1 MENQDQLIRVLQT
14 AISPVVLISG
24 VGLLVLS
31 MTNRFARTT
40 DRARNL
46 IAQRAGAEAGQRSRL
61 DVQIRILYRRSR
73 ILLLSTSLSLTSVLL
88 AALLIVALFVHYLAA
103 VNLHHLVVVLFV
115 FSLTTL
121 VASLVLF
128 IKDMTL
134 SLQALREEL
143 HDQAAKDL
151 LSP

>member
-1 MENQDQLIRVLQT
+1 MTETVTVETQDQLIRVLQT

-40 DRARNL
+40 ERARSL
-46 IAQRAGAEAGQRSRL
+46 ATQRAGADQAGRSRFDL
-61 DVQIRILYRRSR
+61 QIRILYRRSR
-73 ILLLSTSLSLTSVLL
+73 ILLLSTSLALTSVLL
-88 AALLIVALFVHYLAA
+88 AALLIISLFIHYLAPL
-103 VNLHHLVVVLFV
+103 NLHHLVVALFAL
-115 FSLTTL
+115 SLTSL

-134 SLQALREEL
+134 SLRALREEL
-143 HDQAAKDL
+143 RDH
-151 LSP
+151 S

>member
-1 MENQDQLIRVLQT
+1 MENQDQLISVLQT

-40 DRARNL
+40 ERARSL
-46 IAQRAGAEAGQRSRL
+46 IAKRAGADPEQHSRL

-73 ILLLSTSLSLTSVLL
+73 ILLLSTCLALTSVLL
-88 AALLIVALFVHYLAA
+88 AALLIVALFAHYLAA
-103 VNLHHLVVVLFV
+103 VNLYHVVIALFV
-115 FSLTTL
+115 LSLTSL

-134 SLQALREEL
+134 SLQALKEEL
-143 HDQAAKDL
+143 RGQL
-151 LSP
+151 